1 MEDMGR
7 VDVIIE
13 KYANEPGSLTA
24 VLQDI
29 QAEYN
34 YLPQESL
41 KRISEK
47 MVLPL
52 SQVLHVATFYKAF
65 SLEPRGKH
73 LITVCLGTACHVRGG
88 PRIVNQIERS
98 LNIRAGGTTADG
110 LFTLETVNCVGAC
123 ALGPMMIVDGQ
134 YHGQMAASRVDRV
147 LKKYMESGEGTGNA

>member
-7 VDVIIE
+7 VDAIID
-13 KYANEPGSLTA
+13 KYANESGSLTA

-34 YLPQESL
+34 YLPQEGL

-47 MVLPL
+47 MALPL
-52 SQVLHVATFYKAF
+52 TQVLHVATFYKAF

-88 PRIVNQIERS
+88 PRIVDQIERS
-98 LNIRAGGTTADG
+98 LNVRAGGTTADG

-147 LKKYMESGEGTGNA
+147 LKKYMEAGEGTK

>member
-7 VDVIIE
+7 VDAIID
-13 KYANEPGSLTA
+13 KYANELGSLTA

-47 MVLPL
+47 MALPL

-88 PRIVNQIERS
+88 PRIVDQIERS
-98 LNIRAGGTTADG
+98 LNVRAGGTTADG

-147 LKKYMESGEGTGNA
+147 FKKYMGTGEGTRND